1 MCNRPRIAMPA
12 ATAAN
17 QICMIA
23 TSFPRSTMSARA
35 PAGRVNRKNGSDEQ
49 VDIMDRNKAAR
60 FSSFIAQVAAVR
72 WAKAQ
77 VPEITAANQI
87 TRKLPFRKAVQLEL
101 GTFLTM
107 GFLFIGHH
115 LCLWRSRDAAC
126 PTSRFFSRL
135 RAR

>member
-23 TSFPRSTMSARA
+23 TNFPRSTMSARA

-49 VDIMDRNKAAR
+49 VDIMDRNKAER
-60 FSSFIAQVAAVR
+60 FSSFIAQVAAGR

-77 VPEITAANQI
+77 VPEITAAKQI

-101 GTFLTM
+101 GPFLTM

-115 LCLWRSRDAAC
+115 LSLWRSRDAAC
-126 PTSRFFSRL
+126 PKSPITKKAPSR
-135 RAR
+135 